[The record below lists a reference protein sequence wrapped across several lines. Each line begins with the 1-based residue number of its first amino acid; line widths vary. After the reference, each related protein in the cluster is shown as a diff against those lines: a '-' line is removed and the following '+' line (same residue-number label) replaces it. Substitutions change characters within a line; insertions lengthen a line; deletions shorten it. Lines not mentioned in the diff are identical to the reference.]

1 MAYHSAHSENR
12 IVPKEHI
19 KFAEQ
24 DNPKASDKLLELPYM
39 YINTATSLS

>member
-1 MAYHSAHSENR
+1 MAYHSAYPENR

-24 DNPKASDKLLELPYM
+24 DNPKANDKLLELPH
-39 YINTATSLS
+39 INTATSLS